1 MTVET
6 ISVIKKVSVAVVL
19 ESVSLSFY
27 KKLEQFRIFFSLF
40 TVPST
45 LACPKIAASLK
56 KSHKKLVLLQLTKL
70 IGNTIKH
77 FLYSYNGHK
86 YIL

>member
-77 FLYSYNGHK
+77 LLHSYNGLN